1 LNTQPASAPEPAS
14 PENEEPYPPI
24 GYAWYVVGVL
34 TIVYIFSFID
44 RQILTLLV
52 EPIKRDFQIND
63 TQLSLLTGIAFVA
76 FYTLCG
82 IPFGRLADSKSRR
95 AVIVVG
101 LVLWSFMTALCG
113 ATRNFVQMFLCRIGV
128 GVGEASLSPSAFSLI
143 TDYFPKERL
152 ATAISVYS
160 MGIYLGAGIAYL
172 LGGIVAGF
180 ASSQEMYNLPLIGAT
195 RSWQV
200 VFFIVGLPG
209 ILVTLLLYTVKE
221 PARRHRRLVKSQT
234 GAVKPDVVPLRQF
247 FNYVLEN
254 KTTFF
259 CHSMGFGLISL
270 STNAGGIWNPTYFI
284 RNHGWTQ
291 AKVGILMGIILG
303 IAGTAGIVSA
313 GRFSDWLS
321 ERGYKDAPMRVGLL
335 AVLLLT
341 PTGIAFYLAPS
352 GNVAMALYVPLVY
365 FASAPFGVAPAAIQQ
380 IMPNA
385 MRGQA
390 SAIYIFFVSVVGLGL
405 GPTAVALVTDYVFHD
420 DYAIRYSL
428 MIVGCVAQLIA
439 ALLLWLGMKP
449 FAASLDR
456 LKVWMAANK

>member
-1 LNTQPASAPEPAS
+1 MSTLSAPEADSTPS
-14 PENEEPYPPI
+14 QNEESYPPI

-34 TIVYIFSFID
+34 TLVYIFSFID
-44 RQILTLLV
+44 RQILSLLV

-63 TQLSLLTGIAFVA
+63 TKMSYLTGIAFVV

-95 AVIVVG
+95 TIIAVG
-101 LVLWSFMTALCG
+101 FVLWSFMTALCG
-113 ATRNFVQMFLCRIGV
+113 ATGNFYQMFLCRIGV

-172 LGGIVAGF
+172 LGGIVVGF
-180 ASSQEMYNLPLIGAT
+180 ASSQEMYDLPLIGAT

-200 VFFIVGLPG
+200 IFFIVGLPG
-209 ILVTLLLYTVKE
+209 VLLALLLYTVRE
-221 PARRHRRLVKSQT
+221 PARRHRRLVKLQT
-234 GAVKPDVVPLRQF
+234 GAVKPEDVPLRQVF
-247 FNYVLEN
+247 HYILEN
-254 KTTFF
+254 KVTFI
-259 CHSMGFGLISL
+259 CHNLGFGLISL
-270 STNAGGIWNPTYFI
+270 STNAGGFWHPTYFF
-284 RNHGWTQ
+284 RTHGWTQ
-291 AKVGILMGIILG
+291 AKVGILMGIILA
-303 IAGTAGIVSA
+303 IVGTAGIVSA

-321 ERGYKDAPMRVGLL
+321 ERGFKDAPLRVGMI

-341 PTGIAFYLAPS
+341 PVGIAFHLAPS
-352 GNVAMALYVPLVY
+352 GNVAIALYVPLVF

-390 SAIYIFFVSVVGLGL
+390 SAIYIFLVNVMGLGL
-405 GPTAVALVTDYVFHD
+405 GPTAVAWMTDYVFHD
-420 DYAIRYSL
+420 NYAIRYSL
-428 MIVGCVAQLIA
+428 MIVGSAAQLTA
-439 ALLLWLGMKP
+439 AVFLWRGLKP
-449 FAASLDR
+449 FAASVDR
-456 LKVWMAANK
+456 LKVWMTANA